1 MSGSEGLKETDNGVL
16 LSSKSSAKGD
26 IKFCHLEGNVDEVAL
41 LTSLSSLAETD
52 GSDILEKKEHTRA
65 EAESSC
71 SSSSSTR
78 SSTQCSDIA
87 SQPDEDEEEI
97 FEDASSVLAD
107 GMHST

>member
-1 MSGSEGLKETDNGVL
+1 ML
-16 LSSKSSAKGD
+16 LSSKSTTEGNT
-26 IKFCHLEGNVDEVAL
+26 KFCQLEGNVDEVAL

-65 EAESSC
+65 EADSTC

-107 GMHST
+107 GMFA